1 MEVIGER
8 GESGSVTT
16 PHLNET
22 LLVLAMSGEEG
33 QGAGGGG
40 DRQDICG
47 ILVQPDEVNKLHVEG
62 VMEGNDRSAWKANCC
77 VFMVTLCMQGRGSEK
92 AGRW

>member
-40 DRQDICG
+40 ETG
-47 ILVQPDEVNKLHVEG
+47 KTSV
-62 VMEGNDRSAWKANCC
+62 
-77 VFMVTLCMQGRGSEK
+77 VFLYSLMKSTSCMSR
-92 AGRW
+92 A